1 MTKRLQA
8 LVAVM
13 LSMANIG
20 IAVAQ
25 EIEYNPHKLNINGYL
40 RSGMGRSSG
49 GGEMVNF
56 KAPSILHKF
65 RLGNE
70 AEHYGELQ
78 LGYTYQPKDEDRSFE
93 FQYMATRYVPFGT
106 PAFGD
111 FPETGQLYVRMNN
124 LFGRGNGDVW
134 LGRRFYDRRNHEML
148 DYFWLNSGQG
158 AEVGAGI
165 ERIDVG
171 RGGKL
176 SFALMQFGYDIP
188 TLQMPLNPNKTKR
201 YSYTLEGRLVDY
213 QLTATQSLGAVA
225 QLGMMEGSKE
235 QGLPTTPALGAGAW
249 WRYKRGYIDHTTT
262 LLLRTGSL
270 MVGSTYAGAAV
281 LDYQP
286 VYDDTGS
293 IFEYSRMYDYT
304 RSYSVDLIN
313 NFVYDDKRHH
323 ALQAAVVY
331 RNLSYG
337 IGQTDIMGKELNDRK
352 QLHALSLGVRYL
364 YYLHRHIN
372 LAVEV
377 GNDYVQDRK
386 LGINGHLFKA
396 TFSPQ
401 ISWDYGYYSR
411 PVLRPFITYA
421 AWSEGLKGLVGVSAQ
436 NSTFATQTNGL
447 TYGLQLEIWW

>member
-1 MTKRLQA
+1 MKRLRT
-8 LVAVM
+8 VY
-13 LSMANIG
+13 
-20 IAVAQ
+20 AVALALASIAPMTAQ
-25 EIEYNPHKLNINGYL
+25 EAEYNPHKINFNGYL
-40 RSGMGRSSG
+40 RSGLGRSSG

-70 AEHYGELQ
+70 ADHYGELQ
-78 LGYTYQPKDEDRSFE
+78 LGYTYQPKGEDRSFE
-93 FQYMATRYVPFGT
+93 FQYMATRYVPYGT

-111 FPETGQLYVRMNN
+111 YPETGQLYVRMNN
-124 LFGRGNGDVW
+124 LFGRGNGDIW

-171 RGGKL
+171 NGGKL

-188 TLQMPLNPNKTKR
+188 ALLTTVDPNKKKR

-213 QLTATQSLGAVA
+213 QISKTQSIGAVA
-225 QLGMMEGSKE
+225 QLGMMEGSKK
-235 QGLPTTPALGAGAW
+235 QDLPTTLALGAGAW
-249 WRYKRGYIDHTTT
+249 WRYKSGYIDHTTT

-270 MVGSTYAGAAV
+270 MVGSTYSGAAV

-286 VYDDTGS
+286 IYDASGS
-293 IFEYSRMYDYT
+293 LLSYKRMYDYK
-304 RSYSVDLIN
+304 RSYSLDLIN

-323 ALQAAVVY
+323 ALQAALVY

-337 IGQTDIMGKELNDRK
+337 IGQTDALGQELNDRK
-352 QLHALSLGVRYL
+352 QLHALSLGLRYMH
-364 YYLHRHIN
+364 YLHRHVN
-372 LAVEV
+372 LAVEL
-377 GNDYVQDRK
+377 GHDYVRDHKQ
-386 LGINGHLFKA
+386 GINGHLFKA

-411 PVLRPFITYA
+411 PVLRPFVTYA
-421 AWSEGLKGLVGVSAQ
+421 MWSDSMKGLVGVTAENASLAGKT
-436 NSTFATQTNGL
+436 SGL